1 MRVGSSPFSAHQAGM
16 SALWH
21 DADYVPEQRFETPVV
36 RTGLEDFALPT
47 EQHQLPDGVEDP
59 FKKLDAIFEVAAA
72 QMERGLKGA
81 AFLHGHKPR
90 VDDIGEARESRRA
103 VDGQINGAQKG
114 SAASQK
120 IVDSVR
126 ADLEQ
131 VRMTNQAAATPI
143 ATTKGAS
150 KTAAEKEAVAQAPNM
165 SGVSDALGSAAIF
178 VPMAVGSGIQTAI
191 QGPLP
196 ALASQAVTVVG
207 AAGTA
212 GEVMVVGIAEGL
224 KEEAPVQVR
233 RGLQNNSDR
242 GSGPK
247 KA

>member
-16 SALWH
+16 SSLWH

-47 EQHQLPDGVEDP
+47 EQHQLPDGVDDP
-59 FKKLDAIFEVAAA
+59 FKKLEAVFEVAAA
-72 QMERGLKGA
+72 QMERGIKGA
-81 AFLHGHKPR
+81 NFLHGHKPR
-90 VDDIGEARESRRA
+90 VDDASDPRRV
-103 VDGQINGAQKG
+103 VDAQMNGVQKG
-114 SAASQK
+114 TAASQK
-120 IVDSVR
+120 IVESVR
-126 ADLEQ
+126 TDLEQ

-165 SGVSDALGSAAIF
+165 SGVSDALGTAAIF
-178 VPMAVGSGIQTAI
+178 VPMAVGSGVQTAI

-224 KEEAPVQVR
+224 KEDAPVQVR
-233 RGLQNNSDR
+233 RGLNT
-242 GSGPK
+242 PK

>member
-59 FKKLDAIFEVAAA
+59 FKKLDAIFEVAAM

-90 VDDIGEARESRRA
+90 VDDVSDPKRV
-103 VDGQINGAQKG
+103 VDAQTNGVQRG
-114 SAASQK
+114 STASQK
-120 IVDSVR
+120 IVESVR
-126 ADLEQ
+126 TDLEQ

-165 SGVSDALGSAAIF
+165 SGVSDALGAAAIF
-178 VPMAVGSGIQTAI
+178 VPMAVGSGISTAI

-196 ALASQAVTVVG
+196 ALASQAVTVLG
-207 AAGTA
+207 AAGAA

-224 KEEAPVQVR
+224 KEDAPVQVR
-233 RGLQNNSDR
+233 RGLKSD
-242 GSGPK
+242 PK
-247 KA
+247 KS